1 MSTEANKSTFNH
13 YPALVILLAGII
25 VGLFSLLVMNK
36 ANNYQAIDEQAVV
49 GQDQVFHWRM
59 VTMWP
64 KNFPGLG
71 TAPERFAKHVAE
83 MSNGRLLI
91 KVHAAGEIV
100 PALGIFDAVSQG
112 NVEMGH
118 GSAYYWG
125 GKIQGAAL
133 FTTVPFGLTAQ
144 EMNSWLQYGG
154 GLELW
159 QEAYEPFNIIPLPG
173 GNSGV
178 QMGGWFNREINSIKD
193 LEGLKMRM
201 PGIAGKVLNRLG
213 GTAVT
218 LPGGEIYTSLQTGV
232 IDATEWVSPYNDQ
245 ALALYDIAKYYYY
258 PGWHEPGSTIE
269 FEINKQAF
277 EKLPADLQAIVRVA
291 AGEANQN
298 MLDEYTA
305 RNNESLQVMLK
316 EHGVQL
322 RRFPDDVL
330 LALRKTSD
338 EVLLETIGDDPFA
351 QRVYQSY
358 KAFKDNVMA
367 YHSIS
372 EQAYINARSLP
383 DPN

>member
-1 MSTEANKSTFNH
+1 MTTPLSPSRFNH
-13 YPALVILLAGII
+13 YPAVVIGLLAII
-25 VGLFSLLVMNK
+25 VLLIANLVMDK
-36 ANNYQAIDEQAVV
+36 AENYQASDEQT
-49 GQDQVFHWRM
+49 QTQQQKVFHWRM

-71 TAPERFAKHVAE
+71 TAPERFARNVAA
-83 MSNGRLLI
+83 MSNGRLQI

-100 PALGIFDAVSQG
+100 PALGVFDAVSQG

-118 GSAYYWG
+118 ASAYYWG
-125 GKIQGAAL
+125 GKIKGAAL

-144 EMNSWLQYGG
+144 EMNSWIHYGG

-159 QEAYEPFNIIPLPG
+159 QEAYEPFNIIPLAG

-178 QMGGWFNREINSIKD
+178 QMGGWFNREINNIED
-193 LEGLKMRM
+193 LKGLKMRM
-201 PGIAGKVLNRLG
+201 PGLAGKVLNTLG

-218 LPGGEIYTSLQTGV
+218 LPGSEIYTALQTGV
-232 IDATEWVSPYNDQ
+232 IDATEWVSPWNDQ
-245 ALALYDIAKYYYY
+245 ALALYEIAKYYYY

-269 FEINKQAF
+269 FEVNKQAF
-277 EKLPADLQAIVRVA
+277 EALPDDLQEIVRVA
-291 AGEANQN
+291 ARDANQD

-316 EHGVQL
+316 NHNVQL

-330 LALRKTSD
+330 LALRETS
-338 EVLLETIGDDPFA
+338 EQVILESVGDDPFA

-358 KAFKDNVMA
+358 KTFRDDVMQ

-372 EQAYINARSLP
+372 EQAYTNARSLP
-383 DPN
+383 AK